1 LKNVFG
7 LVVAVCLGLAF
18 SGTSRAE
25 DARALKLNQDSI
37 GLLTSQVALLP
48 SALQI
53 SKAIDHTD
61 GLRILP
67 IVGRGGL
74 QTIND
79 LLFLRPVDI
88 AMLSSDALAF
98 VRKNGLYTD
107 EELKISYLAKIGNAN
122 VIILARPEFTTLQ
135 SLSGKRVAVGSSE
148 TSGFIAADLIFGD
161 IGLRYESVGMTGS
174 SALAGM
180 KNGTIDAAV
189 FAGAESYPDL
199 AEIDATSGFHIVP
212 ISVNGKLAQTYS
224 PAILA
229 STDFPN
235 LISSDKV
242 VETVASALVLAVYD
256 WRNRSER
263 FYKLRKFKTAL
274 FANYSKTTNQ
284 EHATNFSA
292 TVPGWKLYDT
302 IEKPRVRQSRK
313 AIAITA
319 LQEEDTR

>member
-1 LKNVFG
+1 MKNVFG
-7 LVVAVCLGLAF
+7 LVVSVCLVVAF
-18 SGTSRAE
+18 ASTSHAE
-25 DARALKLNQDSI
+25 DPRALKLNQDSV
-37 GLLTSQVALLP
+37 GLLTSQTGLLP

-53 SKAIDHTD
+53 TKALDHTK

-67 IVGRGGL
+67 IVGRGGA

-79 LLFLRPVDI
+79 LLFLRPVDV

-148 TSGFIAADLIFGD
+148 TNGFIAADLIFGGF
-161 IGLRYESVGMTGS
+161 GLRYESVGMTGS
-174 SALAGM
+174 SALMGM
-180 KNGTIDAAV
+180 KNGSVDAVV
-189 FAGAESYPDL
+189 FAGAESYPEL
-199 AEIDATSGFHIVP
+199 AEIDAKSGFHILP
-212 ISVNGKLAQTYS
+212 ISVDEKLAQTYS

-229 STDFPN
+229 SSDFPN
-235 LISSDKV
+235 LIPSDKV

-292 TVPGWKLYDT
+292 AVPGWKLYDT
-302 IEKPRVRQSRK
+302 VEKPRVKQSQK
-313 AIAITA
+313 ATAITA
-319 LQEEDTR
+319 LQ